1 MKDKKKDDD
10 FVEQIKNRWSKLK
23 YSIEKMSRDEK
34 ENEKIEKILE
44 IVKDILNF
52 NKQNKQG
59 QRIKIL
65 TPNQMLN
72 RLPIALAQLKAG
84 NNSNKVKNESRQL
97 LYSLHRS
104 KNITEQ
110 VYKRLIGIIEKRMET
125 IFMNTEN
132 SKQMKHTDL
141 I

>member
-1 MKDKKKDDD
+1 
-10 FVEQIKNRWSKLK
+10 
-23 YSIEKMSRDEK
+23 
-34 ENEKIEKILE
+34 
-44 IVKDILNF
+44 
-52 NKQNKQG
+52 
-59 QRIKIL
+59 
-65 TPNQMLN
+65 MLN
-72 RLPIALAQLKAG
+72 RLPIALARLKAG